1 MSIAEPKELDVEAD
15 RLSDRATRPETGGA
29 PALEREEATLM
40 QIVYA
45 SAARAGFQLSEL
57 PAILTSA
64 RRRNAELW
72 LTGMLVYEGTS
83 FLQVLE
89 GAGEVIDALFGRIR
103 TDRRHSRV
111 VLLLR
116 EPLASRSFS
125 EWTMGASR
133 VTLRELER
141 AVGEQ
146 DGFFQP
152 IDSFSGLSD
161 EKVRRVLE
169 LFRSGSFRQRLT

>member
-1 MSIAEPKELDVEAD
+1 MKDAGAEIARVTEPAAPLDAGDVSSLE
-15 RLSDRATRPETGGA
+15 SDK
-29 PALEREEATLM
+29 ATLA

-45 SAARAGFQLSEL
+45 SAAGEGFRPSDL

-64 RRRNAELW
+64 RARNAELSV
-72 LTGMLVYEGTS
+72 TGMLLFEGTS

-89 GAGEVIDALFGRIR
+89 GEPEVIDALFERIR
-103 TDRRHSRV
+103 ADRRHTRV

-116 EPLASRSFS
+116 EPLACRSFS
-125 EWTMGASR
+125 EWTMGASK
-133 VTLRELER
+133 VTLRELEH
-141 AVGEQ
+141 AVGAQ

-152 IDSFSGLSD
+152 IDSFSGLGD